1 MKRLLFPLTLAACLL
16 PVAVAHAQPAS
27 KAVEL
32 FNGTDLSGWE
42 IVTLPTAPAE
52 TTPRWQYTS
61 AGVLAIT
68 GKPMS
73 YLATKATYEN
83 YTLHVEWRWPTNAAK
98 NSNSGVLLHI
108 ASGPTNN
115 TAWPVCFQMQLKP
128 TRAGDLLPM
137 AEAKFTEKL
146 TTAPGAKTPQLDRVA
161 ADSEKPL
168 GEWNACDIVCSGSTM
183 EVRVNGVLQNKVTG
197 LSPAA
202 GRIGIQ
208 LEGTP
213 YELRS
218 FRLTPLKRTIGHDFQ
233 PVPDGPGAGRL

>member
-1 MKRLLFPLTLAACLL
+1 MKRLLLPLTLAACLL
-16 PVAVAHAQPAS
+16 HVAASHAQSPA

-32 FNGTDLSGWE
+32 FNGQDLAGWE
-42 IVTLPTAPAE
+42 VVSLPTAPAE
-52 TTPRWQYTS
+52 TSPRWQYTS

-68 GKPMS
+68 GKPVS

-83 YTLHVEWRWPTNAAK
+83 YALHVEWRWPANAAK
-98 NSNSGVLLHI
+98 NSNSGILLHI
-108 ASGPTNN
+108 ASGPTNH

-137 AEAKFTEKL
+137 AEAKFAEKL
-146 TTAPGAKTPQLDRVA
+146 TTAAGAKTPQLDRVA

-213 YELRS
+213 YEVRS
-218 FRLTPLKRTIGHDFQ
+218 FRLTPLRPSIGSDLQ
-233 PVPDGPGAGRL
+233 LPPGGSR